1 MENLL
6 LTTLEAAQ
14 YLSVSTSTIYRY
26 ISKGRIPHIR
36 KGFGLRFRKSDLDEW
51 LAKDKRVDMTLPLA
65 QPEVLT
71 WTATRDI
78 DMSKGG
84 KSKLTKKGQTCFNY
98 GFGHVRLRTYKS
110 GGTCWTIDYRD
121 ENSKR
126 IQKAL
131 PQVQSREEAAF
142 ALQKKVAEVFDKS
155 HGIEHKRRNIG
166 FRNFAKIYLED
177 YMMTVRRNFRPDVY
191 RLQKLCDY
199 FKDVDLRVVTPLMIE
214 RFRKFKLED
223 GRTKS
228 TCNRY
233 LQLMKRMFNVAIEEN
248 YAEEN
253 PVRKVKLYSEKDNLQ
268 ERVLTEAEEGKLM
281 ETCSETLRVILV
293 VALNTGMRK
302 SEILNLKWHQVDLLA
317 RRIKVEKTKSGKVR
331 FLPVNDVLFIDLSRL
346 KTTSRKNPFVFF
358 NPDTGKP
365 FLDMKTGFKGAC
377 RRAGIS
383 NLRFHDLRHTFASR
397 LVAKGVDIETLKE
410 LLGHHSITLTQ
421 RYIHSNEERKMAAVE
436 LLNNKVEGEICD
448 VSVTQENQSK
458 LIH

>member
-110 GGTCWTIDYRD
+110 GRTCWTIDYHD
-121 ENSKR
+121 ENSNR
-126 IQKAL
+126 IQKTL
-131 PQVQSREEAAF
+131 PHVQSREEAAF
-142 ALQKKVAEVFDKS
+142 ALQKRVAEVFDRRN
-155 HGIEHKRRNIG
+155 GIECKRRNIG
-166 FRNFAKIYLED
+166 FRVFAKIYLED
-177 YMMTVRRNFRPDVY
+177 YMKTVRRNFRPDIY
-191 RLQKLCDY
+191 RLHKLCDY
-199 FKDVDLRVVTPLMIE
+199 FKDIDLRDVTPLMIE
-214 RFRKFKLED
+214 RFRKSKLED

-233 LQLMKRMFNVAIEEN
+233 LQLMKRMFNVAIEEG

-253 PVRKVKLYSEKDNLQ
+253 PVRKVRLYSEKDNLQ
-268 ERVLTEAEEGKLM
+268 ERVFDRSRRRKAYGDLLRR
-281 ETCSETLRVILV
+281 SET
-293 VALNTGMRK
+293 N
-302 SEILNLKWHQVDLLA
+302 SDDC
-317 RRIKVEKTKSGKVR
+317 S
-331 FLPVNDVLFIDLSRL
+331 
-346 KTTSRKNPFVFF
+346 
-358 NPDTGKP
+358 
-365 FLDMKTGFKGAC
+365 
-377 RRAGIS
+377 
-383 NLRFHDLRHTFASR
+383 
-397 LVAKGVDIETLKE
+397 
-410 LLGHHSITLTQ
+410 
-421 RYIHSNEERKMAAVE
+421 
-436 LLNNKVEGEICD
+436 
-448 VSVTQENQSK
+448 
-458 LIH
+458 